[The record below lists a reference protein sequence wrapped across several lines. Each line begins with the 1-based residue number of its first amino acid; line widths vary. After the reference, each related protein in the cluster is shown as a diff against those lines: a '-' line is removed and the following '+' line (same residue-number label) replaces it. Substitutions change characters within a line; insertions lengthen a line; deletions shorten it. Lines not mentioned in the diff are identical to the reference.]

1 MGADKNV
8 TNRWI
13 PIANYGQVKKARQRE
28 TLPGLFMFTSS
39 LSHHFKT
46 IGHENKLSY
55 REIENKF

>member
-13 PIANYGQVKKARQRE
+13 PIASDGQVKKVRQRE

-39 LSHHFKT
+39 LSHYFKT